1 MNVSEDPTLL
11 GMLLYDIKEG
21 ETKIGTKDGEE
32 NQIKLNA
39 LGIATRHCSIYNENG
54 RIFIEPKP

>member
-21 ETKIGTKDGEE
+21 ETKIGTKD
-32 NQIKLNA
+32 A
-39 LGIATRHCSIYNENG
+39 D
-54 RIFIEPKP
+54 